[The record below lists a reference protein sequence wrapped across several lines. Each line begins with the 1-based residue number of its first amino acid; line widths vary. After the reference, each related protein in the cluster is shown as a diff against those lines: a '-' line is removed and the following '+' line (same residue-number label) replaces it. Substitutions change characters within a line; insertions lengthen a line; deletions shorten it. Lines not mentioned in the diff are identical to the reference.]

1 VNTYD
6 KRYASFKA
14 RKGVEIFHSVSLP
27 ILCSADKLLDRSGNI
42 MIDKHDILETLNDW
56 NSRNRGFPDT
66 FKREQYESEA
76 IRETEHPGL
85 FQDGG
90 LTNE

>member
-1 VNTYD
+1 
-6 KRYASFKA
+6 
-14 RKGVEIFHSVSLP
+14 
-27 ILCSADKLLDRSGNI
+27 